1 MKKIIIHSLLII
13 STLFLSFSANAQKE
27 EGRNTQK
34 GVAIFTNFSYGIA
47 KPGKDLALRFGVNN
61 TANIGVELFTNK
73 TNWIIGSDFSY
84 IFSKKVKE
92 DPLAKLINYDT
103 YIYGNDKG
111 LSEYL
116 LRERG
121 YIIQGYI
128 GKLFLLNKSVNRS
141 GIRLTLGAGYM
152 QHKIRLQDDSRSIT
166 QFSGDYK
173 KGYDRLTGGFSLS
186 QYIGYQYLSNNRRI
200 NFSIGFDFSQGFTK
214 SLRDWDFDL
223 KSKNTASR
231 LDLLYGIR
239 ATWILPFYLGD
250 FGEKD
255 EY

>member
-1 MKKIIIHSLLII
+1 MKKNILYILLI
-13 STLFLSFSANAQKE
+13 FSILVPNFSVHAQKDND
-27 EGRNTQK
+27 RNKQK
-34 GVAIFTNFSYGIA
+34 GVALLTNFNAGIA
-47 KPGKDLALRFGVNN
+47 KPGKDLAVRFGVNN
-61 TANIGVELFTNK
+61 AVGIGVELMTNR
-73 TNWIIGSDFSY
+73 TTWIIGSDFSY
-84 IFSKKVKE
+84 FFSKKVNE
-92 DPLAKLINYDT
+92 DPLKKLINYDT

-121 YIIQGYI
+121 FIVQGYL
-128 GKLFLLNKSVNRS
+128 GKLFLLNKSANRN
-141 GIRLTLGAGYM
+141 GIRVTFGAGYM

-173 KGYDRLTGGFSLS
+173 KGYDRLTGGLSLS
-186 QYIGYQYLSNNRRI
+186 QYIGYQYLSNNSRI
-200 NFSIGFDFSQGFTK
+200 NFSVGFDFLQGFTK

-250 FGEKD
+250 LGEKD